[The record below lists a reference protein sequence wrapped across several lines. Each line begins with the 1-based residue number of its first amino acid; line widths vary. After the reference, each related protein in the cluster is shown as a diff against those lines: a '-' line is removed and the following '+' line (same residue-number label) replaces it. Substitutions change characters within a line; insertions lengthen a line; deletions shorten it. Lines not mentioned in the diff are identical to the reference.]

1 LVLLNSFVAFLR
13 ILFIKLLPTVYSL
26 QLSFRKSKVKVQFSS
41 KMYFSS
47 ERAFTA
53 LSNHLAGHMWRMAV
67 EMWRMAVEMWRMAV
81 ENVANVF
88 FFLEFKVRVLWDK
101 NKKYK
106 FDLHFYVVKLGQ
118 GKF

>member
-1 LVLLNSFVAFLR
+1 MEILGILLSNFETKHFKLKFFSNFNKNADC
-13 ILFIKLLPTVYSL
+13 LFASA
-26 QLSFRKSKVKVQFSS
+26 QFSKVKVQFSS

-81 ENVANVF
+81 ENVAN
-88 FFLEFKVRVLWDK
+88 
-101 NKKYK
+101 
-106 FDLHFYVVKLGQ
+106 GC
-118 GKF
+118 